1 MPEID
6 LSESTY
12 SRLLHRST
20 SFTDT
25 AEDVVKRLLDIAEGA
40 AEPGE
45 SSFEAAI
52 RRSSR
57 ASPGSILP
65 EREYWV
71 PILGIIAEEGGSAP
85 ANQVIDALGR
95 RMRDRFMPGDLD
107 VLQMGE
113 VRWRNRARFARLRMR
128 EQGLLSDESHR
139 GVWEI
144 TPRGRRYLAGD
155 ENVLQGAAESPP

>member
-1 MPEID
+1 MPGIE

-12 SRLLHRST
+12 QRLLRRAT
-20 SFTDT
+20 SFSDT
-25 AEDVVKRLLDIAEGA
+25 PEDVIQRLLEIADGTYPHDA
-40 AEPGE
+40 
-45 SSFEAAI
+45 SSYEMEL

-65 EREYWV
+65 EREYWG
-71 PILGIIAEEGGSAP
+71 PILSIIEEAGGSAA
-85 ANQVIDALGR
+85 ANDVIDALG
-95 RMRDRFMPGDLD
+95 DRLRKRFTPGDLE

-128 EQGLLSDESHR
+128 EQGLLSAHSPR

-144 TPRGRRYLAGD
+144 TALGRRYLAGD
-155 ENVLQGAAESPP
+155 EGALGEPPEPGA